1 MFAELTFKTT
11 GRNISCPALLQIE
24 HRKKTLSVEEWNEI
38 KGKYFICMKGWNQ
51 YALGITGITH
61 WNYIWLNDNCGFFD
75 TKEEAKAFCERNNIK
90 SFHIK
95 GSRDEGYGSV
105 GTRSQK
111 VKILKLTENK
121 LNEYFAYNRYSASV
135 SANWRSEGKEF
146 IF

>member
-1 MFAELTFKTT
+1 MFAELILKTT
-11 GRNISCPALLQIE
+11 GRNIPSPATLQVDYRE
-24 HRKKTLSVEEWNEI
+24 KTLSAEEWNEI
-38 KGKYFICMKGWNQ
+38 KGKYFVCMKGWEQ
-51 YALGITGITH
+51 YAEGITGITH

-95 GSRDEGYGSV
+95 GSRDDGYGSV

-121 LNEYFAYNRYSASV
+121 LNEYFAFDSYIASP
-135 SANWRSEGKEF
+135 SWRSEGKEVR
-146 IF
+146 

>member
-1 MFAELTFKTT
+1 
-11 GRNISCPALLQIE
+11 
-24 HRKKTLSVEEWNEI
+24 
-38 KGKYFICMKGWNQ
+38 MKGWNQ

-61 WNYIWLNDNCGFFD
+61 WNYIWLNDNCRFFD

-121 LNEYFAYNRYSASV
+121 LNEYFADNRYGV